1 MSLQPNNFLV
11 KPINGTDLIAV
22 FRGNNI
28 NDPLYLYWRDLLAII
43 KQETISGSNF
53 ITGISSTPSINLSVV
68 SGVLSAALTPIGTAG
83 TYGDGSNVP
92 QFTVDA
98 QGRITGVTL
107 VPIVSGAG
115 TVTSVGI
122 SGTDFVIT
130 GSPVT
135 TSGTINLSL
144 ANTGVTAGTYGG
156 VTQIPVVTVDAKG
169 RVTGITTV
177 TIGSGSGTVT
187 SVAVAASGALNA
199 TGSPITTAGTITLN
213 WTGTT
218 AQYVQGDGSL
228 ATFPTIP
235 TVTPSALTKTDDTNV
250 TLTLGG
256 SPSNALLEHVSL
268 TLNWAGV
275 LAAARGGTGLGSIGT
290 ALQYLRVNALGTAL
304 EYANFPSVGTG
315 TVTNVAATV
324 PTPINPAFS
333 VSVPNPTTT
342 PSVNITANGNSTQ
355 YVDGT
360 GALRT
365 FPIVPPPESVYPY
378 ERRQYYKAGENRAM
392 SFYQN
397 KLFMANGTVNTVIVV
412 DSETVDTLV
421 TTGGL
426 STANTSV
433 VLESMVTPE
442 HWCTQL
448 SAAPIV
454 RHNAATGAFIA
465 NTTPTGVVTTGIQS
479 KFLDFNATKAI
490 GFNITNVYTINPTTF
505 VTANLAAHGLN
516 AAAQIPSGFV
526 NRNPLSAQFEHA
538 MIGSVNGIILYDCNT
553 NAITVAATNLGGA
566 IGTVLA
572 VNYITSTD
580 TWVIATLIG
589 GLFRLVFVQVASATT
604 FTVITTRRDIEPA
617 NITLPGGN
625 INQVAI
631 VIDEDFGYI
640 FVVVNSRIYVLSLV
654 TYLLLKSVN
663 LSTIVGASVR
673 PSVANIDRVN
683 KRFFWCTGGS
693 TFALTYEMLYA

>member
-1 MSLQPNNFLV
+1 MKLQSNQFLV

-28 NDPLYLYWRDLLAII
+28 SDPLYLYWRDLLAII

-53 ITGISSTPSINLSVV
+53 ITGISNTPSINLSVI
-68 SGVLSAALTPIGTAG
+68 SGVLSAALTPSGTAG

-135 TSGTINLSL
+135 TSGTISLSL
-144 ANTGVTAGTYGG
+144 ANTGVAAGTYGG
-156 VTQIPVVTVDAKG
+156 ATQIPVVTVDAKG

-177 TIGSGSGTVT
+177 AISGGSGTVT
-187 SVAVAASGALNA
+187 SVG
-199 TGSPITTAGTITLN
+199 
-213 WTGTT
+213 
-218 AQYVQGDGSL
+218 
-228 ATFPTIP
+228 
-235 TVTPSALTKTDDTNV
+235 
-250 TLTLGG
+250 
-256 SPSNALLEHVSL
+256 
-268 TLNWAGV
+268 
-275 LAAARGGTGLGSIGT
+275 
-290 ALQYLRVNALGTAL
+290 
-304 EYANFPSVGTG
+304 
-315 TVTNVAATV
+315 ATV
-324 PTPINPAFS
+324 PNPINPAFS
-333 VSVPNPTTT
+333 VNVPNPTTT

-397 KLFMANGTVNTVIVV
+397 KLFMANGTVNTVMVV

-433 VLESMVTPE
+433 VLESMATPE

-465 NTTPTGVVTTGIQS
+465 NTSPSGVVTTGIQS

-490 GFNITNVYTINPTTF
+490 GFNITNVYTINPTTL

-538 MIGSVNGIILYDCNT
+538 MIGSVNGIILYNCNT

-604 FTVITTRRDIEPA
+604 FTVVTTRRDIEPA

-673 PSVANIDRVN
+673 PSVANIDRAN

-693 TFALTYEMLYA
+693 TFALTYEMLYV